1 MRPAWRRIDLKTYL
15 LASLGALTVI
25 AIHVHGVG
33 NVLPQTLIA
42 ITTACL
48 LDVALRSVMTGVR
61 MVPTGALISA
71 LIIALLLPEGQPWY
85 IPLAA
90 ASLAIGSK
98 HLLRWRGGNLF
109 NPAAVGIAASVFLFS
124 GQLQYGHASYL
135 EAAPRIYYAQS
146 HLRMDG
152 WPFVLQ
158 GGHGWTGST
167 SAIAVVILGAVL
179 VHRLRRIE
187 LVTSFLVTYVVLFSG
202 FAVLT
207 GQDLA
212 VRLLLEIFAAGVP
225 FFAFFILTDPAT
237 SPRTSRGL
245 TIYGGFTAL
254 LSFLFRLIASPVQF
268 LLLALLAANLV
279 LGIRKE
285 RSRVVSLH
293 PADHSLAADS
303 RRCR

>member
-1 MRPAWRRIDLKTYL
+1 MRPAWHRMDLETYV
-15 LASLGALTVI
+15 LASLGALMVI

-48 LDVALRSVMTGVR
+48 LDVALRSVTTGVR
-61 MVPTGALISA
+61 MFPTGAVISA
-71 LIIALLLPEGQPWY
+71 LIIGLLLPEGQPWY

-90 ASLAIGSK
+90 TSLAIGSK

-109 NPAAVGIAASVFLFS
+109 NAAAVGIVASVFLFS

-135 EAAPRIYYAQS
+135 EAAPRIDYAQS
-146 HLRMDG
+146 YLRMEG
-152 WPFVLQ
+152 WSFVLQ

-167 SAIAVVILGAVL
+167 SAIVVVILGAVL
-179 VHRLRRIE
+179 VRRLRRVE
-187 LVTSFLVTYVVLFSG
+187 LVTSYLVTYVVLFVG
-202 FAVLT
+202 FAGLT
-207 GQDLA
+207 GQGLA
-212 VRLLLEIFAAGVP
+212 VRLLLEVFATGVP
-225 FFAFFILTDPAT
+225 FFAFFMLTDPAT

-279 LGIRKE
+279 LGIQKG
-285 RSRVVSLH
+285 RSQVVSLA
-293 PADHSLAADS
+293 PADVSLAADS
-303 RRCR
+303 RRHR